1 MNNKNVIIAGAI
13 AVGLYILSTH
23 RHDIKYCSLFTCVCN
38 CVSYYEKMKIIAH
51 NHSPSTKVSDLLMVV
66 FSVAYFIAGL
76 CFAQD
81 LLACVI
87 FLLCVIIIISIKY
100 LKLTENE

>member
-1 MNNKNVIIAGAI
+1 
-13 AVGLYILSTH
+13 
-23 RHDIKYCSLFTCVCN
+23 
-38 CVSYYEKMKIIAH
+38 MKIIAR

-81 LLACVI
+81 LFACLLFLICVI
-87 FLLCVIIIISIKY
+87 CIILIKY
-100 LKLTENE
+100 FKLARNE